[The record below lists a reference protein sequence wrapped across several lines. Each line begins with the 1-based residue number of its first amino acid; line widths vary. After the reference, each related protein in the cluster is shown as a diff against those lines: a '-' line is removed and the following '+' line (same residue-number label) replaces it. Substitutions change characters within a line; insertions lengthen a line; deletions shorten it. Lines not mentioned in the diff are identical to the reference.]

1 MDLNNETDKKW
12 VKRIVFALI
21 CGFLV
26 GAILKKVLSYFL
38 VAATWNI
45 LKVLIMPASLIVALL
60 IVLYLYDRSKTKDE

>member
-12 VKRIVFALI
+12 LKRIVFALI

-26 GAILKKVLSYFL
+26 GATLKKVLSYFL
-38 VAATWNI
+38 VAATWNL
-45 LKVLIMPASLIVALL
+45 LKVLIMPASLIVVLL